1 MTWENS
7 LNQYGLSITPPP
19 SMQTSSQVTTQYG
32 NGTITANTV
41 NGQITNQLLIGNP
54 SGQYIML
61 DGLNSRITVF
71 DGTNTRVVIGNLK

>member
-61 DGLNSRITVF
+61 DGINSRITVF